1 MDEYNSV
8 LFKTVSMLRLCG
20 EVVTKEELLERSY
33 STFHV
38 LKVIL

>member
-20 EVVTKEELLERSY
+20 EVVTKEELLEKSY

-38 LKVIL
+38 SKVIL